1 MIRAGPVFHAKNWRM
16 EYSMFAGWQ
25 FNYWGSLFVAFGY
38 IGLAMLF
45 CRSTLWPGLKKLLS
59 DVGRMAF
66 SNYLLQTLICTT
78 LFYGHGF
85 GLFGRVE
92 RTGQILIVFAIW
104 IVLVLSKSDT
114 VRTGCRLDM
123 SFIGNEITRWQKVIL
138 TTVANRVTR

>member
-1 MIRAGPVFHAKNWRM
+1 M
-16 EYSMFAGWQ
+16 
-25 FNYWGSLFVAFGY
+25 AFGY

-85 GLFGRVE
+85 GLFGRVQRME
-92 RTGQILIVFAIW
+92 QILIVFAIW
-104 IVLVLSKSDT
+104 VALVLFSRMWLRSFRFGPAEWLWRSLTYLK
-114 VRTGCRLDM
+114 RQPFRLAA
-123 SFIGNEITRWQKVIL
+123 SGRYL
-138 TTVANRVTR
+138 